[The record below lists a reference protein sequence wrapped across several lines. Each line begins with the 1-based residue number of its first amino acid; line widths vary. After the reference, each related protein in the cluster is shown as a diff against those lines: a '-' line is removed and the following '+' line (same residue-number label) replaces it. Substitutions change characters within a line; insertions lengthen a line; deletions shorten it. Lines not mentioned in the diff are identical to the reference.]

1 MPPQE
6 QPLSVESKLVAIEG
20 KLDELIATNKK
31 TRTYLLWSIAIPLAL
46 LILPLLAIPLVL
58 PLFNNYLNT
67 LTLPSNF

>member
-1 MPPQE
+1 M
-6 QPLSVESKLVAIEG
+6 VAIEG